1 MAHHKYGRRETLK
14 DWAHGRSGRH
24 VHSRL
29 QQWPAHIRA
38 RVLALNLL
46 SPVLMI
52 RHPDFVA
59 RFVHGSRLEYTNRQ
73 PYAQKLPLA
82 VT

>member
-1 MAHHKYGRRETLK
+1 MFIVARCNG
-14 DWAHGRSGRH
+14 S
-24 VHSRL
+24 
-29 QQWPAHIRA
+29 HIATGVGMNRT

-46 SPVLMI
+46 SPVLVI

-59 RFVHGSRLEYTNRQ
+59 RFVHGSRLKYTNRQ
-73 PYAQKLPLA
+73 SYAQKLPLA